1 MMKNKGN
8 NIIAD
13 LQSQTSSNLKP
24 CKKYLKQNSISFYIT
39 NHETENH
46 LEHRPNVLYILPC
59 KLSKP
64 VIFLCNLRHTVLRVR
79 QSPTALGFRVI
90 KLQSIM
96 FISVYTPSL
105 RNNMIL
111 ETSSLFT
118 SKLVHKEKNKVF
130 QIWLKSPL
138 INISNFLIVTKCS
151 VWKLSDKNYI
161 DFRCESPPTF
171 RSRILYGEMRLTW
184 HI

>member
-1 MMKNKGN
+1 MKNKGN
-8 NIIAD
+8 DIIAD

-64 VIFLCNLRHTVLRVR
+64 VIFLCNLRHTVLRIR
-79 QSPTALGFRVI
+79 QSPTAKLGFRVI
-90 KLQSIM
+90 KLQSM

-105 RNNMIL
+105 RNNVIL
-111 ETSSLFT
+111 ETSSLFI
-118 SKLVHKEKNKVF
+118 SKLVHKGKIRF
-130 QIWLKSPL
+130 
-138 INISNFLIVTKCS
+138 
-151 VWKLSDKNYI
+151 
-161 DFRCESPPTF
+161 
-171 RSRILYGEMRLTW
+171 SRYD
-184 HI
+184 